1 MALLGYTTPTRSG
14 AFLSPTYKKAP
25 RMEGETDDA
34 YQFRAGK
41 QNQTEF
47 KNVIAPITPTG
58 TMGGT
63 TAGKSPMGDTPPKF
77 DVLMNVKDPLIDTA
91 AVNALKGAQ
100 QTGEQAQSLFS
111 KYLTEMTGR
120 ENTAKNR
127 LDTEL
132 KTYDTAATDLEKSLA
147 ANLKQQEAGL
157 AKAREVN
164 LQALR
169 GADERYSLGMGP
181 LGTGRSGEQERTFA
195 DSYYRAVLPYEQQV
209 AALGRE
215 NIGAVNAA
223 RLQTAPL
230 ARSAEQQYLAS
241 LLTPAQAASALRSD
255 ELRNLGAASSLL
267 ASNRF
272 YTPYSDDPRL
282 IPNLGVPQASYR
294 LPQTPNYGGYPSPQ
308 ARYSYNQSGDGY
320 NPPRGTDG
328 SIGQRGPRVSAAEQA
343 YFDRTGRWPVRDP
356 QFNPELYEMLGGRV
370 AWGNA
375 GSPSPAPTG
384 TSSSM
389 AGGTGEQGSFMLPPS
404 AGEQYGPYPEGWNRA
419 QADAATMQEYQ
430 KYAPYME
437 QPQAPQAA
445 GVGPFSG
452 FRNYY

>member
-1 MALLGYTTPTRSG
+1 MRSG
-14 AFLSPTYKKAP
+14 ALLSPTYKKAP
-25 RMEGETDDA
+25 RLEGETDDM
-34 YQFRAGK
+34 YQFRVGK

-47 KNVIAPITPTG
+47 KNVIAPLTPGATTG
-58 TMGGT
+58 GS

-91 AVNALKGAQ
+91 AQSALKGAQ
-100 QTGEQAQSLFS
+100 QTGEQTQSLFS
-111 KYLTEMTGR
+111 KYLSEMTGR
-120 ENTAKNR
+120 ERSAKNR

-132 KTYDTAATDLEKSLA
+132 KTYDTAATNLEKSLA
-147 ANLKQQEAGL
+147 ENLKQQEAGL

-195 DSYYRAVLPYEQQV
+195 DSYYRAVLPYEQQM

-241 LLTPAQAASALRSD
+241 LITPAQAASALRSD

-294 LPQTPNYGGYPSPQ
+294 MPEIPNYSAYPTPQ
-308 ARYSYNQSGDGY
+308 ARYLPQSESVRAPRSRASGTAPRSQAEIDYRNDTGYWPQEDPNFNTMLYESYGGRIGAQGDSFADRRAREVAMARGRADIAREQWMA
-320 NPPRGTDG
+320 PP
-328 SIGQRGPRVSAAEQA
+328 AA
-343 YFDRTGRWPVRDP
+343 YD
-356 QFNPELYEMLGGRV
+356 PELERGYYE
-370 AWGNA
+370 
-375 GSPSPAPTG
+375 
-384 TSSSM
+384 
-389 AGGTGEQGSFMLPPS
+389 
-404 AGEQYGPYPEGWNRA
+404 
-419 QADAATMQEYQ
+419 
-430 KYAPYME
+430 
-437 QPQAPQAA
+437 
-445 GVGPFSG
+445 
-452 FRNYY
+452 

>member
-1 MALLGYTTPTRSG
+1 
-14 AFLSPTYKKAP
+14 
-25 RMEGETDDA
+25 MEGETDDM
-34 YQFRAGK
+34 YQFRVGK

-47 KNVIAPITPTG
+47 KNVIAPPTPTG
-58 TMGGT
+58 TMGGNT
-63 TAGKSPMGDTPPKF
+63 SGKSPMGDTPPKF
-77 DVLMNVKDPLIDTA
+77 DVLLNVKDPLIDTA
-91 AVNALKGAQ
+91 AQSALKGAQ
-100 QTGEQAQSLFS
+100 QTGEQTQSLFS
-111 KYLTEMTGR
+111 KYLSEMTGR
-120 ENTAKNR
+120 ENAAKNR

-132 KTYDTAATDLEKSLA
+132 KTYDTAATDLERSLA

-195 DSYYRAVLPYEQQV
+195 DSYYRAVLPYEQQM

-230 ARSAEQQYLAS
+230 ARSAEQQYLSS

-282 IPNLGVPQASYR
+282 VPNLGVPQASYR

-308 ARYSYNQSGDGY
+308 ARYGDGY
-320 NPPRGTDG
+320 SAPAGTSG
-328 SIGQRGPRVSAAEQA
+328 ERGQRGARTSSAEQA

-356 QFNPELYEMLGGRV
+356 QFNPELYEMLGGRID
-370 AWGNA
+370 WGNA
-375 GSPSPAPTG
+375 GSPSPAG
-384 TSSSM
+384 AASGVASGM
-389 AGGTGEQGSFMLPPS
+389 AGGAAGQGYGSY
-404 AGEQYGPYPEGWNRA
+404 EEYGPYQDYSFNSGFDPG
-419 QADAATMQEYQ
+419 YQ
-430 KYAPYME
+430 KYADGGMSYSDYLA
-437 QPQAPQAA
+437 QVAA
-445 GVGPFSG
+445 G
-452 FRNYY
+452 RIN

>member
-1 MALLGYTTPTRSG
+1 MALLGYSTPTRSG
-14 AFLSPTYKKAP
+14 ALLTPTYKKAP
-25 RMEGETDDA
+25 RLGGAETDDM
-34 YQFRAGK
+34 YQSRVGK
-41 QNQTEF
+41 WNEVEF
-47 KNVIAPITPTG
+47 KKAVAQMTPAG
-58 TMGGT
+58 TMGGA

-91 AVNALKGAQ
+91 AQNALKGAQ
-100 QTGEQAQSLFS
+100 ETGEQTQSLFS

-120 ENTAKNR
+120 ANAAKNR

-195 DSYYRAVLPYEQQV
+195 DSYYRAVLPYEQQM

-230 ARSAEQQYLAS
+230 ARSAEQQYLSS

-308 ARYSYNQSGDGY
+308 ARYGDGY
-320 NPPRGTDG
+320 SAPAGTSG
-328 SIGQRGPRVSAAEQA
+328 ERGQRGARTSSAEQA

-356 QFNPELYEMLGGRV
+356 QFNPELYEMLGGRID
-370 AWGNA
+370 WGNA
-375 GSPSPAPTG
+375 GSPSPAG
-384 TSSSM
+384 AASGVASGM
-389 AGGTGEQGSFMLPPS
+389 AGGAAGQGYGSY
-404 AGEQYGPYPEGWNRA
+404 EEYGPYQDYSFNSGFDPG
-419 QADAATMQEYQ
+419 YQ
-430 KYAPYME
+430 KYADGGMSYSDYLA
-437 QPQAPQAA
+437 QVAA
-445 GVGPFSG
+445 G
-452 FRNYY
+452 RIN

>member
-1 MALLGYTTPTRSG
+1 MALLGYSTPARSG

-25 RMEGETDDA
+25 RMEGESDDM
-34 YQFRAGK
+34 YQFRVGK

-47 KNVIAPITPTG
+47 KNVIAPLTPGATTG
-58 TMGGT
+58 GS

-91 AVNALKGAQ
+91 AQNALKGAQ
-100 QTGEQAQSLFS
+100 QTGEQTQSLFS
-111 KYLTEMTGR
+111 KYLAEMTGR
-120 ENTAKNR
+120 ERSAKNR

-132 KTYDTAATDLEKSLA
+132 KTYDTAATNLEKSLA
-147 ANLKQQEAGL
+147 ENLKQQESGL

-195 DSYYRAVLPYEQQV
+195 DSYYRAILPYEQQM

-241 LLTPAQAASALRSD
+241 LITPAQAASALRSD

-282 IPNLGVPQASYR
+282 VPNLGVPQASYR

-308 ARYSYNQSGDGY
+308 AQYNQ
-320 NPPRGTDG
+320 PRGGGGGGNDVVNRPANN
-328 SIGQRGPRVSAAEQA
+328 SRRSQAEIDYRNDTGYWPQEDPNFNTML
-343 YFDRTGRWPVRDP
+343 YESYGGRTGDYFANQRAREVAAARGRADIAREQWMAPPPAYD
-356 QFNPELYEMLGGRV
+356 FELERGYYE
-370 AWGNA
+370 
-375 GSPSPAPTG
+375 
-384 TSSSM
+384 
-389 AGGTGEQGSFMLPPS
+389 
-404 AGEQYGPYPEGWNRA
+404 
-419 QADAATMQEYQ
+419 
-430 KYAPYME
+430 
-437 QPQAPQAA
+437 
-445 GVGPFSG
+445 
-452 FRNYY
+452 

>member
-1 MALLGYTTPTRSG
+1 MRSG
-14 AFLSPTYKKAP
+14 ALLSPTYKKAP
-25 RMEGETDDA
+25 RLGGAETDDM
-34 YQFRAGK
+34 YQSRVGK
-41 QNQTEF
+41 WNETEF
-47 KNVIAPITPTG
+47 KKVIASITPG
-58 TMGGT
+58 ATMGGNT
-63 TAGKSPMGDTPPKF
+63 SGKSPMGNTPPKF

-100 QTGEQAQSLFS
+100 QTGEQTQSLFS
-111 KYLTEMTGR
+111 KYLAEMTGR
-120 ENTAKNR
+120 ENAAKNR

-132 KTYDTAATDLEKSLA
+132 KTYDTAATNLEKSLA
-147 ANLKQQEAGL
+147 ENLKQQEQGL

-195 DSYYRAVLPYEQQV
+195 DSYYRAVLPYEQQM

-241 LLTPAQAASALRSD
+241 LITPAQAASALRSD
-255 ELRNLGAASSLL
+255 ELRNLSAASSLL

-294 LPQTPNYGGYPSPQ
+294 MPEIPNYSAYPTPQ
-308 ARYSYNQSGDGY
+308 ARYERPSGGGDG
-320 NPPRGTDG
+320 
-328 SIGQRGPRVSAAEQA
+328 
-343 YFDRTGRWPVRDP
+343 
-356 QFNPELYEMLGGRV
+356 GGGG
-370 AWGNA
+370 GNR
-375 GSPSPAPTG
+375 PTG
-384 TSSSM
+384 TSRRSQAEIDYRNDTGYWPQEDPNFNTMLYESYGGRIGAQGDSFADRRAREVAM
-389 AGGTGEQGSFMLPPS
+389 ARGRADIAREQWMAPPP
-404 AGEQYGPYPEGWNRA
+404 AFDFEQERG
-419 QADAATMQEYQ
+419 
-430 KYAPYME
+430 
-437 QPQAPQAA
+437 
-445 GVGPFSG
+445 
-452 FRNYY
+452 YYE

>member
-1 MALLGYTTPTRSG
+1 MRSG

-25 RMEGETDDA
+25 RLEGETDDM
-34 YQFRAGK
+34 YQFRVGK

-47 KNVIAPITPTG
+47 KNVIAPLTPGATTG
-58 TMGGT
+58 GN

-100 QTGEQAQSLFS
+100 KTGEQTQSLFS

-120 ENTAKNR
+120 ENAAKNR

-132 KTYDTAATDLEKSLA
+132 KTYDTAATDLERSLA

-195 DSYYRAVLPYEQQV
+195 DSYYRAVLPYEQQM

-230 ARSAEQQYLAS
+230 ARSAEQQYLSS

-282 IPNLGVPQASYR
+282 VPNLGVPQASYR

-308 ARYSYNQSGDGY
+308 ARYGDGY
-320 NPPRGTDG
+320 SAPAGTSG
-328 SIGQRGPRVSAAEQA
+328 ERGQRGARTSSAEQA

-356 QFNPELYEMLGGRV
+356 QFNPELYEMLGGRID
-370 AWGNA
+370 WGNA
-375 GSPSPAPTG
+375 GSPSPAG
-384 TSSSM
+384 AASGVASGM
-389 AGGTGEQGSFMLPPS
+389 AGGAAGQGYGSY
-404 AGEQYGPYPEGWNRA
+404 EEYGPYQDYSFNSGFDPG
-419 QADAATMQEYQ
+419 YQ
-430 KYAPYME
+430 KYADGGMSYSDYLA
-437 QPQAPQAA
+437 QVAA
-445 GVGPFSG
+445 G
-452 FRNYY
+452 RIN

>member
-1 MALLGYTTPTRSG
+1 MALLGYSTPTRSG
-14 AFLSPTYKKAP
+14 AFLSPTYKKSP
-25 RMEGETDDA
+25 RMEGETDDM

-91 AVNALKGAQ
+91 AVNALKGTQ
-100 QTGEQAQSLFS
+100 QTGEQTQSLFS

-120 ENTAKNR
+120 ENAAKNR
-127 LDTEL
+127 LNTEI

-147 ANLKQQEAGL
+147 ANLKQQEQGL
-157 AKAREVN
+157 AKARDVN

-195 DSYYRAVLPYEQQV
+195 DSYYRAVLPYEQQM

-230 ARSAEQQYLAS
+230 ARSAEQQYLSS

-282 IPNLGVPQASYR
+282 VPNLGVPQASFR

-308 ARYSYNQSGDGY
+308 ARDGDGY
-320 NPPRGTDG
+320 KPPAGTSG
-328 SIGQRGPRVSAAEQA
+328 ERGQRGSRTSSAEQA

-356 QFNPELYEMLGGRV
+356 QFNPELYQMLGGRID
-370 AWGNA
+370 WGNA
-375 GSPSPAPTG
+375 GSPSPAG
-384 TSSSM
+384 TASGM
-389 AGGTGEQGSFMLPPS
+389 AGGAMGN
-404 AGEQYGPYPEGWNRA
+404 QYGPYENYDFPPAPLSESGGSYG
-419 QADAATMQEYQ
+419 DYQ
-430 KYAPYME
+430 KYADTGMSYSDYLA
-437 QPQAPQAA
+437 QVAA
-445 GVGPFSG
+445 G
-452 FRNYY
+452 RIN

>member
-1 MALLGYTTPTRSG
+1 MALLGYSTPTRSG

-25 RMEGETDDA
+25 RIEGESEDA
-34 YQFRAGK
+34 YQFRTGK

-47 KNVIAPITPTG
+47 KNAITQATPAG
-58 TMGGT
+58 AMGGGL
-63 TAGKSPMGDTPPKF
+63 AGKSPMGDTPPKF
-77 DVLMNVKDPLIDTA
+77 DVLLNVKDPLIDTA

-100 QTGEQAQSLFS
+100 QTGEQTQSLFS
-111 KYLTEMTGR
+111 KYLSEMTGR
-120 ENTAKNR
+120 ENAAKNR

-132 KTYDTAATDLEKSLA
+132 KTYDTAATNLERSLA
-147 ANLKQQEAGL
+147 DNLKQQEVGL
-157 AKAREVN
+157 AKARNIN

-195 DSYYRAVLPYEQQV
+195 DSYYRAVLPYEQQM

-282 IPNLGVPQASYR
+282 VPNLGVPQASYR

-308 ARYSYNQSGDGY
+308 ARYDQSGDGY
-320 NPPRGTDG
+320 NSPRGTDG
-328 SIGQRGPRVSAAEQA
+328 SIGQRGSRVSAAEQA

-356 QFNPELYEMLGGRV
+356 QFDPYLYQMLGGRID
-370 AWGNA
+370 WGTA
-375 GSPSPAPTG
+375 GSPSPTPAG
-384 TSSSM
+384 GASGM
-389 AGGTGEQGSFMLPPS
+389 AGGA
-404 AGEQYGPYPEGWNRA
+404 AGGQYGPY
-419 QADAATMQEYQ
+419 DEYGPHPDYSFNSDFDPGFQ
-430 KYAPYME
+430 KYAATGMSYADYLA
-437 QPQAPQAA
+437 Q
-445 GVGPFSG
+445 VGTG
-452 FRNYY
+452 RIQ

>member
-1 MALLGYTTPTRSG
+1 MALLGYSTPTRSG

-25 RMEGETDDA
+25 RIEGESEDA
-34 YQFRAGK
+34 YQFRTGK

-47 KNVIAPITPTG
+47 KNAITQATPAG
-58 TMGGT
+58 AMGGGL
-63 TAGKSPMGDTPPKF
+63 AGKSPMGDTPPKF
-77 DVLMNVKDPLIDTA
+77 DVLLNVKDPLIDTA

-100 QTGEQAQSLFS
+100 QTGEQTQSLFS
-111 KYLTEMTGR
+111 KYLSEMTGR
-120 ENTAKNR
+120 ENAAKNR

-132 KTYDTAATDLEKSLA
+132 KTYDTAATNLERSLA
-147 ANLKQQEAGL
+147 DNLKQQEVGL
-157 AKAREVN
+157 AKARNIN

-195 DSYYRAVLPYEQQV
+195 DSYYRAVLPYEQQM

-282 IPNLGVPQASYR
+282 VPNLGVPQASYR

-308 ARYSYNQSGDGY
+308 ARYVAPQSNSQNDVQ
-320 NPPRGTDG
+320 PRSRPAGTA
-328 SIGQRGPRVSAAEQA
+328 PRSQAEI
-343 YFDRTGRWPVRDP
+343 
-356 QFNPELYEMLGGRV
+356 LYEREFGSFPQEDPGFATDPNRRDFYLSSGGRIG
-370 AWGNA
+370 A
-375 GSPSPAPTG
+375 
-384 TSSSM
+384 
-389 AGGTGEQGSFMLPPS
+389 QGSSFADSRAREVAMARGRADIAREQWMAPPP
-404 AGEQYGPYPEGWNRA
+404 AYDFELERG
-419 QADAATMQEYQ
+419 
-430 KYAPYME
+430 
-437 QPQAPQAA
+437 
-445 GVGPFSG
+445 
-452 FRNYY
+452 YYE

>member
-1 MALLGYTTPTRSG
+1 
-14 AFLSPTYKKAP
+14 
-25 RMEGETDDA
+25 MEGESDDM
-34 YQFRAGK
+34 YQFRVGK

-47 KNVIAPITPTG
+47 KNVIAPLTPG
-58 TMGGT
+58 ATMGGS
-63 TAGKSPMGDTPPKF
+63 TAGKSPMGNTPPKF

-100 QTGEQAQSLFS
+100 QTGEQTQSLFS

-120 ENTAKNR
+120 ENAAKNR

-132 KTYDTAATDLEKSLA
+132 KTYDTAATNLEKSLA
-147 ANLKQQEAGL
+147 ENLKQQEAGL

-195 DSYYRAVLPYEQQV
+195 DSYYRAVLPYEQQM

-241 LLTPAQAASALRSD
+241 LITPAQAASALRSD

-294 LPQTPNYGGYPSPQ
+294 LPQTPNYGAYPSPQ
-308 ARYSYNQSGDGY
+308 ARYDGY
-320 NPPRGTDG
+320 SAPAGTSG
-328 SIGQRGPRVSAAEQA
+328 ERGQRGSRVSAAEQA

-375 GSPSPAPTG
+375 GSPSAAG
-384 TSSSM
+384 AASGM
-389 AGGTGEQGSFMLPPS
+389 AGRATGEQYGPYPDYNFPPAPGMA

-419 QADAATMQEYQ
+419 QADAATMQEYE

>member
-1 MALLGYTTPTRSG
+1 MRSG
-14 AFLSPTYKKAP
+14 ALLSPTYKKAP
-25 RMEGETDDA
+25 RMEGESDDM
-34 YQFRAGK
+34 YQFRVGK

-47 KNVIAPITPTG
+47 KNVIAPITPGATTG
-58 TMGGT
+58 GG
-63 TAGKSPMGDTPPKF
+63 TAGKSPMGNTPPKF

-100 QTGEQAQSLFS
+100 QTGEQTQSLFS
-111 KYLTEMTGR
+111 KYLAEMTGR
-120 ENTAKNR
+120 ENAAKNR

-132 KTYDTAATDLEKSLA
+132 KTYDTAATNLEKSLA
-147 ANLKQQEAGL
+147 ENLKQQEAGL

-195 DSYYRAVLPYEQQV
+195 DSYYRAVLPYEQQM

-241 LLTPAQAASALRSD
+241 LITPAQAASALRSD

-282 IPNLGVPQASYR
+282 VPNLGVPQASYR

-308 ARYSYNQSGDGY
+308 ARYDQ
-320 NPPRGTDG
+320 PRGGGGGSGNDG
-328 SIGQRGPRVSAAEQA
+328 GGSGNDGGGNRPANNSPRSQAEIDYRNDTG
-343 YFDRTGRWPVRDP
+343 YFPQEDP
-356 QFNPELYEMLGGRV
+356 NFNAMLYESYGGRI
-370 AWGNA
+370 
-375 GSPSPAPTG
+375 GS
-384 TSSSM
+384 
-389 AGGTGEQGSFMLPPS
+389 QGSSFADSRARDVAMARGRADIAREQWMAPPP
-404 AGEQYGPYPEGWNRA
+404 AYDFELERG
-419 QADAATMQEYQ
+419 
-430 KYAPYME
+430 
-437 QPQAPQAA
+437 
-445 GVGPFSG
+445 
-452 FRNYY
+452 YYE

>member
-1 MALLGYTTPTRSG
+1 MALLGYSTPTRSG

-25 RMEGETDDA
+25 RMEGESDDM
-34 YQFRAGK
+34 YQFRVGK

-47 KNVIAPITPTG
+47 KNVIAPITPGATTG
-58 TMGGT
+58 GSTV
-63 TAGKSPMGDTPPKF
+63 GKSPMGNTPPKF

-100 QTGEQAQSLFS
+100 QTGEQTQSLFS

-120 ENTAKNR
+120 ENAAKNR

-157 AKAREVN
+157 TKAREIN
-164 LQALR
+164 LQEIR
-169 GADERYSLGMGP
+169 GADERYSLSKGP
-181 LGTGRSGEQERTFA
+181 IGTGRGGEQERTFA
-195 DSYYRAVLPYEQQV
+195 DSYYRAVLPYEQQM

-230 ARSAEQQYLAS
+230 ARSAENQYLAS
-241 LLTPAQAASALRSD
+241 LLTPATAASALRSD

-308 ARYSYNQSGDGY
+308 ARFTGESDSYGRSRSGGSRFSGTAPRSQAEIDYKNDTGY
-320 NPPRGTDG
+320 
-328 SIGQRGPRVSAAEQA
+328 
-343 YFDRTGRWPVRDP
+343 WPQEDP
-356 QFNPELYEMLGGRV
+356 NFNTMLYESYGGRI
-370 AWGNA
+370 
-375 GSPSPAPTG
+375 GS
-384 TSSSM
+384 
-389 AGGTGEQGSFMLPPS
+389 QGSSFSDSRSRDVAMARGRADIAREQWMAPPP
-404 AGEQYGPYPEGWNRA
+404 AYDFELERG
-419 QADAATMQEYQ
+419 
-430 KYAPYME
+430 
-437 QPQAPQAA
+437 
-445 GVGPFSG
+445 
-452 FRNYY
+452 YYE

>member
-1 MALLGYTTPTRSG
+1 MALLGYSTPTRSG
-14 AFLSPTYKKAP
+14 ALLTPTYKKAP
-25 RMEGETDDA
+25 RMEGETDDM
-34 YQFRAGK
+34 YQFRVGK

-47 KNVIAPITPTG
+47 KNVIAPITPG
-58 TMGGT
+58 ATMGGN

-91 AVNALKGAQ
+91 AQNALKGAQ
-100 QTGEQAQSLFS
+100 QTGEQTQSLFS
-111 KYLTEMTGR
+111 KYLSEMTGR
-120 ENTAKNR
+120 ENAAKNR

-132 KTYDTAATDLEKSLA
+132 KTYDTAATDLERSLA
-147 ANLKQQEAGL
+147 ENLKQQERGL

-195 DSYYRAVLPYEQQV
+195 DSYYRAVLPYEQQM

-230 ARSAEQQYLAS
+230 ARVAEQQYLAS

-294 LPQTPNYGGYPSPQ
+294 LPQTPNYGAYPSPQ
-308 ARYSYNQSGDGY
+308 ASYMPQAGSVAPSRSRATGTSPRSQAEIDYRNDTGY
-320 NPPRGTDG
+320 
-328 SIGQRGPRVSAAEQA
+328 
-343 YFDRTGRWPVRDP
+343 WPQEDP
-356 QFNPELYEMLGGRV
+356 NFNTMLYESYGGRV
-370 AWGNA
+370 
-375 GSPSPAPTG
+375 G
-384 TSSSM
+384 T
-389 AGGTGEQGSFMLPPS
+389 QGSSFADARAREVAAARGRAEIAREQWMAPPPS
-404 AGEQYGPYPEGWNRA
+404 YDFELERG
-419 QADAATMQEYQ
+419 
-430 KYAPYME
+430 
-437 QPQAPQAA
+437 
-445 GVGPFSG
+445 
-452 FRNYY
+452 YYE

>member
-1 MALLGYTTPTRSG
+1 MRSG
-14 AFLSPTYKKAP
+14 ALLSPTYKKAP
-25 RMEGETDDA
+25 RLEGESDDM
-34 YQFRAGK
+34 YQFRVGK

-47 KNVIAPITPTG
+47 KNVIAPITPG
-58 TMGGT
+58 ATMGGSA
-63 TAGKSPMGDTPPKF
+63 AGKSPMGDTPPKF

-91 AVNALKGAQ
+91 AQSALKGAQ
-100 QTGEQAQSLFS
+100 QTGEQTQSLFS
-111 KYLTEMTGR
+111 KYLAEMTGR
-120 ENTAKNR
+120 ERSAKNR

-132 KTYDTAATDLEKSLA
+132 KTYDTAATNLEKSLA
-147 ANLKQQEAGL
+147 ENLKQQEAGL

-195 DSYYRAVLPYEQQV
+195 DSYYRAVLPYEQQM

-241 LLTPAQAASALRSD
+241 LITPAQAASALRSD

-294 LPQTPNYGGYPSPQ
+294 LPEIPSYSAYPTPQ
-308 ARYSYNQSGDGY
+308 ARYERPSGGGDG
-320 NPPRGTDG
+320 
-328 SIGQRGPRVSAAEQA
+328 
-343 YFDRTGRWPVRDP
+343 
-356 QFNPELYEMLGGRV
+356 GGGG
-370 AWGNA
+370 GNR
-375 GSPSPAPTG
+375 PTG
-384 TSSSM
+384 TSRRSQAEIDYRNDTGYWPQEDPNFNTMLYESYGGRIGAQGDSFADRRAREVAM
-389 AGGTGEQGSFMLPPS
+389 ARGRADIAREQWMAPPP
-404 AGEQYGPYPEGWNRA
+404 AYDPELERG
-419 QADAATMQEYQ
+419 
-430 KYAPYME
+430 
-437 QPQAPQAA
+437 
-445 GVGPFSG
+445 
-452 FRNYY
+452 YYE